1 MTYQLLHGTNA
12 VNLPKEVGF
21 DTTELVS
28 LLKLRSDGLHIKSRL
43 DDEWKNQYPLSNGD
57 FVLTELGKVDK

>member
-28 LLKLRSDGLHIKSRL
+28 LFKLRSDGLHIKYRL
-43 DDEWKNQYPLSNGD
+43 AVSSQ
-57 FVLTELGKVDK
+57 